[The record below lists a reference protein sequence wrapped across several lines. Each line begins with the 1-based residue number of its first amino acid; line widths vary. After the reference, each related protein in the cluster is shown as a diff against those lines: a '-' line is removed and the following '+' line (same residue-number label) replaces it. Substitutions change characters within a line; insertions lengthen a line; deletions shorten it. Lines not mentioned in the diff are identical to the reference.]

1 MPHSPPVRERPN
13 SQGLGL
19 GIRPA
24 FSTHQREPRRDIRTA
39 LHFDSEDLDRKIQTL
54 DNLQQ
59 RLSLNRGR
67 YLHCL
72 YTFFSRT
79 HL

>member
-13 SQGLGL
+13 SQGSQHSN
-19 GIRPA
+19 IRPP
-24 FSTHQREPRRDIRTA
+24 FSTYQREPRRDIRTA

-59 RLSLNRGR
+59 KLSLNRGT
-67 YLHCL
+67 YLQN
-72 YTFFSRT
+72 S
-79 HL
+79 